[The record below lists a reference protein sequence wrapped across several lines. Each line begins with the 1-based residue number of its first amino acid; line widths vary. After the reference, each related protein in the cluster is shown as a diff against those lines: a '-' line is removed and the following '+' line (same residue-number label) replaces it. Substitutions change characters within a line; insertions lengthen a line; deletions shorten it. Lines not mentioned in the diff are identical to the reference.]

1 MSGQSVELANQPQ
14 ATQDDLEQAGVF
26 FAGLQISNGAFR
38 NISPAVL
45 GAYVANIVASIM
57 GRQRFDFTDTQN
69 SGYLTI
75 L

>member
-26 FAGLQISNGAFR
+26 FAGLQRSNGAFR

-45 GAYVANIVASIM
+45 AAYIQQFLDLPPPPPPVLDFSKASNAINI
-57 GRQRFDFTDTQN
+57 
-69 SGYLTI
+69 
-75 L
+75 